1 MNYAYRRFAG
11 CRAGWWARHAAGGYW
26 TFDQDSD
33 RLKWRRMPNPAV
45 AEWKRAATA
54 MADWHADR
62 PEHSIKRARFGP
74 VIFTGFSARRANEF
88 PAHAHD
94 PMLEMANM
102 KLSGISKNRMKMGY
116 PGRWK

>member
-1 MNYAYRRFAG
+1 MLIAASRVAG
-11 CRAGWWARHAAGGYW
+11 PGGGRGMRHAACGHW

-62 PEHSIKRARFGP
+62 PEHSIKKARFGP

-94 PMLEMANM
+94 PTLEMANM
-102 KLSGISKNRMKMGY
+102 KPSGISKNRMKMGY